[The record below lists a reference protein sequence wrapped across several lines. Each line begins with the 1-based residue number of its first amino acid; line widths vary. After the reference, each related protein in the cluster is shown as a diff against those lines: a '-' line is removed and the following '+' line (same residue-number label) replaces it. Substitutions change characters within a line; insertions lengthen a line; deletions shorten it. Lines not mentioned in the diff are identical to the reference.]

1 MKRQAHFNEGW
12 ERHVDIIER
21 NSAKVTVLTL
31 RGDFTFPTR
40 KDFTAAVQAAWAGGC
55 SHLILN
61 LEGVRFV
68 DSAALGLLA
77 LTQSQCNLNRR
88 RLSLVKP
95 QPYVEEIFRLANIH
109 LLIPIYA
116 SENAALSG
124 MVAATPSV

>member
-1 MKRQAHFNEGW
+1 MDLIQRTSDKATILALQ
-12 ERHVDIIER
+12 
-21 NSAKVTVLTL
+21 
-31 RGDFTFPTR
+31 GDFTFTAR
-40 KDFTAAVQAAWAGGC
+40 HDFTAAVETAWAGGC
-55 SHLILN
+55 PHLILN

-77 LTQSQCNLNRR
+77 LTQSQCNRNHR

-95 QPYVEEIFRLANIH
+95 QPYVEEILRLANIH

-124 MVAATPSV
+124 MVAATPSA